1 MMEKAFR
8 RLVSLLLALVMAM
21 SLAVSAAAENGET
34 GGLHNFARVNTY
46 AEGQYSD
53 VPPGHTFSE
62 NVKAGYEFDIM
73 QGYGMT
79 FAVDSNITRL
89 ASIIIACR
97 LNCIYD
103 EGANRVEALYSG
115 TTEQIYMAYAKDHGI
130 LCDFDDVSKPATR
143 AEFAAILSGA
153 FPHEA
158 LSGINTVA
166 DGAIPDV
173 GMGVKYA
180 DAIYRLYRAGILVGS
195 DAKGTFYPNSYIT
208 RGAACAIATRM
219 CDEALRKSVS
229 LTFKPQGPLPVLM
242 YHHMVPE
249 GEDCNSMTV
258 TPSKFK
264 ADMKYLLQ
272 KGYTP
277 ILPRDL
283 VSGSALPK
291 KPILITFDDGYTSNY
306 TLLFP
311 LLQELNVKVNI
322 NIIVCM
328 PDIPTTNFMTW
339 DMLREMSDSGLVE
352 IGSHTYRLHNLGG
365 LGGNFVPNG
374 VNGIQR
380 RPGETDA
387 EFRAR
392 VLDDIQKSHDRIEEE
407 LGVELTCFAYPFG
420 VTEPDAQNLVNSLFP
435 VTLKTNTAT
444 ADLGKGVR
452 DLPRYTVTMQTK
464 LSSVLK

>member
-1 MMEKAFR
+1 MMEKAFC
-8 RLVSLLLALVMAM
+8 RLVSLLLALMMAM

-53 VPPGHTFSE
+53 VPVGHTFSE

-73 QGYGMT
+73 QGYGTT

-115 TTEQIYMAYAKDHGI
+115 TTDQFYMSYAQDHGI

-242 YHHMVPE
+242 YHR
-249 GEDCNSMTV
+249 NS
-258 TPSKFK
+258 
-264 ADMKYLLQ
+264 
-272 KGYTP
+272 
-277 ILPRDL
+277 
-283 VSGSALPK
+283 
-291 KPILITFDDGYTSNY
+291 
-306 TLLFP
+306 
-311 LLQELNVKVNI
+311 
-322 NIIVCM
+322 
-328 PDIPTTNFMTW
+328 
-339 DMLREMSDSGLVE
+339 
-352 IGSHTYRLHNLGG
+352 
-365 LGGNFVPNG
+365 
-374 VNGIQR
+374 R
-380 RPGETDA
+380 R
-387 EFRAR
+387 
-392 VLDDIQKSHDRIEEE
+392 I
-407 LGVELTCFAYPFG
+407 
-420 VTEPDAQNLVNSLFP
+420 
-435 VTLKTNTAT
+435 
-444 ADLGKGVR
+444 
-452 DLPRYTVTMQTK
+452 
-464 LSSVLK
+464 